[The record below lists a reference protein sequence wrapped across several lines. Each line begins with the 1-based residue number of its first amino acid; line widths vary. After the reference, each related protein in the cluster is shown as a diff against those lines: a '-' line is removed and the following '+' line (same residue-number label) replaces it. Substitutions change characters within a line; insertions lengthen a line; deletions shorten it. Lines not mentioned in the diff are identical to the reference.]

1 MWGRMGG
8 EIKNGEPAALD
19 VNGMM
24 NDGCVAVHAARMV
37 APRASMTS
45 MGAFS
50 GLGAEEDA
58 RPMAAAA
65 EAAAAGPTAG
75 ETICSNVAAGAG
87 GKRTPQSEQSVPRS
101 QRMVSMVERIR
112 SSRALA
118 LSPSE
123 SRAPPSSQMPFLP

>member
-1 MWGRMGG
+1 MG
-8 EIKNGEPAALD
+8 KNGWENKKMEEPASLD

-45 MGAFS
+45 IGAE

-101 QRMVSMVERIR
+101 QRMVSMVERFG

-123 SRAPPSSQMPFLP
+123 SRAPPSSQMPLLQ